1 MGDWLGKPMLLE
13 THGKLG
19 PLSRCREGGPW
30 EKDGSPV
37 SPSTLPPEQGL
48 LLSPGRTANYLQSY
62 IRPCRLACGDT
73 EQTSLL
79 KTESDE
85 ELFSDNRDAGNNM
98 VYNYNIE
105 LCSYFLFLLIG
116 FLNPNPRHTTHARYR
131 QLMGWGLGYAVTSGL
146 PLVDRGESDT
156 G

>member
-1 MGDWLGKPMLLE
+1 MLLE

-30 EKDGSPV
+30 EEDGSPV

-48 LLSPGRTANYLQSY
+48 LLSPGRTANYLQSLD

-85 ELFSDNRDAGNNM
+85 ELFSA
-98 VYNYNIE
+98 
-105 LCSYFLFLLIG
+105 
-116 FLNPNPRHTTHARYR
+116 T
-131 QLMGWGLGYAVTSGL
+131 
-146 PLVDRGESDT
+146 
-156 G
+156 